1 MGGAARLI
9 SGIMQPMTDQFLRQR
24 RNLFVVS
31 AILLALCLGG
41 VDLQELS
48 FAGMKFS
55 AFRKPEVFL
64 GGVWVAFGYFAYRYL
79 VYSLEC
85 SPEELKKTF
94 TRELE
99 RAVNPRI
106 EYIVR
111 RKYSKPNEACRFS
124 YAFLRRDDRTY
135 KGQALLPTDSDPS
148 KHEIKDIKLPISIW
162 STLPWELWGIFR
174 FTVFTPV
181 VSEHLLPFV
190 IAAGTFFYCGF
201 FATWEGS
208 FRTLAA

>member
-1 MGGAARLI
+1 MNEL
-9 SGIMQPMTDQFLRQR
+9 FLRQR

-31 AILLALCLGG
+31 AVLLTLCLGG

-55 AFRKPEVFL
+55 AFKRPEVFL

-94 TRELE
+94 IRELE

-106 EYIVR
+106 ECLVR
-111 RKYSKPNEACRFS
+111 RKCSEINEACLFS
-124 YAFLRRDDRTY
+124 YAFLRRYGRTY
-135 KGQALLPTDSDPS
+135 KGQALLPMDSDPS
-148 KHEIKDIKLPISIW
+148 KHEIKNIELPIPIW
-162 STLPWELWGIFR
+162 STLLWEIWGVLR
-174 FTVFTPV
+174 FAVFTPAV
-181 VSEHLLPFV
+181 TEHLLPYAV
-190 IAAGTFFYCGF
+190 AAGTLIYCGF
-201 FATWEGS
+201 WATWEGS
-208 FRTLAA
+208 FRALAA